1 MWMTEKKK
9 MMMVVMGAIVVKK
22 MRAEMNLICVGNF

>member
-1 MWMTEKKK
+1 MWMTEKK